1 MIEKLVAYFADNYND
16 LFDKMI
22 ECDHGEAGRLNPYHE
37 EGSVW
42 NHTKMVLDAVQDKN
56 DLDVLVSALLHDIGK
71 VYARE
76 VKGDKVCFFGHA
88 GISTFYAIDIVEDI
102 KKNLSGFKWID
113 VAKILNMI
121 NIHDIFFINK
131 TNLSAKDLASKLSG
145 YGSDFVNKLIMLAS
159 ADNRGRICKNR
170 VDEIDFIEYSN
181 EVLDRVLMSELIKE
195 YGENDYKRN
204 GNNVAI
210 VMVGLPYSGKSTHI
224 QGMSNSND
232 YAVISRDDIVMSLAN
247 GESYN
252 NAWVKVDQQKVNRQL
267 DINLRSAVNN
277 NKNLIIDMTNLS
289 AKSRRGK
296 INMLSDDYTKYAWV
310 FYVGMSEL
318 KRRMDIRKDKVIN
331 NDVILGMMKQ
341 YTIPMFDEFDSIS
354 FLYGDGSFQM
364 VNNF

>member
-1 MIEKLVAYFADNYND
+1 MIENLVTYFVDNYND
-16 LFDKMI
+16 LFNKMI
-22 ECDHGEAGRLNPYHE
+22 ECDHGLDGRLNPYHE

-42 NHTKMVLDAVQDKN
+42 VHTEMVLEAVQDKN
-56 DLDVLVSALLHDIGK
+56 DLDVLVAALLHDIGK

-88 GISTFYAIDIVEDI
+88 GVSTFYAIDIVEDI
-102 KKNLSGFKWID
+102 KKNLSGFELID

-131 TNLSAKDLASKLSG
+131 TNLSAKDLANKLSG
-145 YGSDFVNKLIMLAS
+145 YGAEFVRKLISLAS
-159 ADNRGRICKNR
+159 ADNNGRICKNR
-170 VDEIDFIEYSN
+170 VDEIDFVEYAD
-181 EVLDRVLMSELIKE
+181 EVLERVIMLNLAKKYDES
-195 YGENDYKRN
+195 NYKN
-204 GNNVAI
+204 FKDNVAI

-224 QGMSNSND
+224 QNMANSGD
-232 YAVISRDDIVMSLAN
+232 YVVISRDNIIMSLAN
-247 GESYN
+247 GDSYN
-252 NAWVKVDQQKVNRQL
+252 KAWNMVDQQKVNRLL
-267 DINLRSAVNN
+267 DVNLRSAVNH
-277 NKNLIIDMTNLS
+277 NKNLIVDMTNLS

-296 INMLSDDYTKYAWV
+296 INMLSSDYSKNAWV
-310 FYVGMSEL
+310 FYVGMNEL